1 VGLDFGPTLKSKCV
15 LYVVSL
21 TGQKDQQSTMWK
33 LTTMEHGH
41 IILFGNPWMLKSLQ
55 SWYLISYC
63 NLFHQSQITRI
74 DRFVMTVQKK
84 KKRKKEL
91 TFQGYTDL
99 LDSN

>member
-1 VGLDFGPTLKSKCV
+1 M